1 MDSNTV
7 SRILNLLAP
16 HVDEQTLT
24 HFTNICRKEYLMD
37 SIELRETYLATF
49 PHVVSIA
56 DQYRVELPLLIAKL
70 QALG

>member
-7 SRILNLLAP
+7 SRILHLLAP

-37 SIELRETYLATF
+37 SIDLREKYITTY
-49 PHVVSIA
+49 PHVAKIA
-56 DQYRVELPLLIAKL
+56 DQYKVELPLLYAKL
-70 QALG
+70 QTLG

>member
-7 SRILNLLAP
+7 SRMLHLLAP

-37 SIELRETYLATF
+37 SIELREQYLAQR
-49 PHVVSIA
+49 VRNAGISA
-56 DQYRVELPLLIAKL
+56 QYEAELPLLNAKL

>member
-7 SRILNLLAP
+7 SRLLNLLAP

-37 SIELRETYLATF
+37 SIELREKYLAQR
-49 PHVVSIA
+49 VRNAGISA
-56 DQYRVELPLLIAKL
+56 QYAAELPVLLAKL